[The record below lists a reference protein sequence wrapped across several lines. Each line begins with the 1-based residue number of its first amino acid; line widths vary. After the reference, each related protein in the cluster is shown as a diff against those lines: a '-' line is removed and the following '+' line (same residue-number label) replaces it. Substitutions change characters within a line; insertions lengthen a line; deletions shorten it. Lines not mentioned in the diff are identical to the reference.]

1 MINVYLKSLHGIL
14 TAYKNRIDELEKQ
27 MKEET
32 ERSQRTYDP
41 ATFNPAYIEQQR
53 KNDDERIVSIY
64 GQKVRKERESV
75 MRAFT
80 PLIRKIRKELDIYA
94 NDPPR
99 ESLVN
104 RISLYYASGMDK
116 TLSQFELQALVNDS
130 RSFSEKR
137 IIESLVEKRRI
148 EAESKGEQFN
158 VSVDIPQIESAWK
171 ILDVLESASLSLIR
185 NYAGR
190 EAGLYK
196 FCADPV
202 EPYYAV
208 STDAVLVNKDYFAN
222 FREYCKP
229 IEKSWEEQPLSA
241 EEANMLDAIINSETP
256 YGRKCRVEEVAKT
269 SAELRA
275 LLRKSEKY
283 SEYVPAEEE

>member
-14 TAYKNRIDELEKQ
+14 TAYKNRVDGFEKQ

-222 FREYCKP
+222 FGEYIKP
-229 IEKSWEEQPLSA
+229 IDRYFDEKPLSD
-241 EEANMLDAIINSETP
+241 EDNKLLDEVVNAQTEYGYSERVKSLSKVSPELTGMFRRSP
-256 YGRKCRVEEVAKT
+256 KYSKYLPVEE
-269 SAELRA
+269 
-275 LLRKSEKY
+275 
-283 SEYVPAEEE
+283 